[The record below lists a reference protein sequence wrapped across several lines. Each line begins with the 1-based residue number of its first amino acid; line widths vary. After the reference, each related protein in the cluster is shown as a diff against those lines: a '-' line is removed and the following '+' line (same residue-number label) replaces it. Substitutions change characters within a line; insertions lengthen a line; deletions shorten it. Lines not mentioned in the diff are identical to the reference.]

1 MRGGNDVLG
10 KSGNSEKE
18 QQKIASALQ
27 KYGIESLRSD
37 EDYNSAVAIMQTM
50 AGTGLGAIGADLT
63 QLGGGNSEKANLN
76 LIRHYERA
84 IFEQNWIIIRQL
96 DRIAAALEGRQ

>member
-1 MRGGNDVLG
+1 MLG
-10 KSGNSEKE
+10 KQNGTRKDK
-18 QQKIASALQ
+18 QIAQALQ

-37 EDYNSAVAIMQTM
+37 EDYNSAVAIMETM
-50 AGTGLGAIGADLT
+50 AGTGISAFGAELQA
-63 QLGGGNSEKANLN
+63 LGGGGDKENLR

-96 DRIAAALEGRQ
+96 DRIAAALEQR